1 MSQNLTNVSNKV
13 NDISTLVDGFES
25 SLENKADVSVLGNYY
40 TTGETYTKTEVDRA
54 IADAALDGSLPQGIV
69 IDADYVHTDNNYTTE
84 DKNKVR
90 DFDLSLY
97 PTNSSLVANYA
108 TKAELQSVDDNHP
121 TNASVNATYLKKTE
135 LANELTDYVQNASLV
150 TNYATKEE
158 LQNIDLQDY
167 YTKGDVS
174 LMLAAKADVSNG
186 WIDQNGIYNGQQI
199 RAMSVQA
206 INGLSIGDPTDVGTG
221 RNGGIGLFNL
231 DHTLMITDMTQDSS
245 HNVLLEY
252 KFPVTTPGDPVHK
265 QIATIDYTYS
275 QDAIDQLLADI
286 QNQQTE
292 DGELITD
299 LSTNI
304 KQLNNNL
311 ETNYVSNASLSDKV
325 NNLNLTTYVKNA
337 SLNETLGNYVLT
349 STAQTTYA
357 TKDDVSTFIT
367 SNDASVYLTGNDV
380 STFATT
386 NYVDN
391 ETNNIWTALANEY
404 VTFVE
409 FTNRL
414 EDYVQNS
421 SLDNKVSTLGYIKS
435 NDVSVYATTSYV
447 DTQIGNIQ
455 NILETI

>member
-1 MSQNLTNVSNKV
+1 
-13 NDISTLVDGFES
+13 
-25 SLENKADVSVLGNYY
+25 
-40 TTGETYTKTEVDRA
+40 
-54 IADAALDGSLPQGIV
+54 
-69 IDADYVHTDNNYTTE
+69 
-84 DKNKVR
+84 
-90 DFDLSLY
+90 
-97 PTNSSLVANYA
+97 
-108 TKAELQSVDDNHP
+108 
-121 TNASVNATYLKKTE
+121 
-135 LANELTDYVQNASLV
+135 
-150 TNYATKEE
+150 
-158 LQNIDLQDY
+158 
-167 YTKGDVS
+167 
-174 LMLAAKADVSNG
+174 MLAAKADVSNG
-186 WIDQNGIYNGQQI
+186 WIDQNGIYNGQEI
-199 RAMSVQA
+199 RAMHVQA
-206 INGLSIGDPTDVGTG
+206 MNGLGIGDPTDVGTG
-221 RNGGIGLFNL
+221 RNGCIGLFNL

-275 QDAIDQLLADI
+275 QDVIDQLLAEI

-349 STAQTTYA
+349 STAQNTYTTKDEFNEVWTTFITGEQADETYA
-357 TKDDVSTFIT
+357 KKDDISTFIT
-367 SNDASVYLTGNDV
+367 ENDASVYLTDNDV

-386 NYVDN
+386 TYVDD
-391 ETNNIWTALANEY
+391 ETNNIWSALSNEY
-404 VTFVE
+404 VTFE
-409 FTNRL
+409 ELRL
-414 EDYVQNS
+414 EDYVKNS